1 MRCPPPKPTHSDVS
15 ARKQAGVNRKSVH
28 RTELHSKEKG
38 EVRKLNEDGNS
49 FRKRQEIKLVLS
61 KVNGEF
67 VSRIIIVPP
76 SEILYLAF
84 LQWMVVEDEQRNVK
98 PTCSYRRWLCMGT
111 SIMAT
116 EEICNGNNNNY
127 YMDNNQSR
135 NLGYLGLDR
144 TASHSVHCPI

>member
-1 MRCPPPKPTHSDVS
+1 MRCPPPKPTHSNVT

-28 RTELHSKEKG
+28 RTGFYSKEKG
-38 EVRKLNEDGNS
+38 EARKLNENGNS

-67 VSRIIIVPP
+67 VSRIIIVSP

-84 LQWMVVEDEQRNVK
+84 LQLMVVEEHRNVE
-98 PTCSYRRWLCMGT
+98 PTCSYIVDGYRCV

-116 EEICNGNNNNY
+116 KEICKGNNNNY
-127 YMDNNQSR
+127 YIWITTRAEIWD
-135 NLGYLGLDR
+135 
-144 TASHSVHCPI
+144 I